1 MQISAF
7 NEYYDKLTTVEKK
20 NSPKELFYKGD
31 FRYWKME
38 EG

>member
-31 FRYWKME
+31 FSLLE
-38 EG
+38 N